1 MLVLWTKAKQ
11 IITYEENV
19 VENAQEKKN
28 NLRQILGQ
36 NCKFSSFSLNANVAR
51 FFCCKMRLFDG
62 FNTF

>member
-19 VENAQEKKN
+19 VENPQEKKN

-36 NCKFSSFSLNANVAR
+36 KL
-51 FFCCKMRLFDG
+51 
-62 FNTF
+62 